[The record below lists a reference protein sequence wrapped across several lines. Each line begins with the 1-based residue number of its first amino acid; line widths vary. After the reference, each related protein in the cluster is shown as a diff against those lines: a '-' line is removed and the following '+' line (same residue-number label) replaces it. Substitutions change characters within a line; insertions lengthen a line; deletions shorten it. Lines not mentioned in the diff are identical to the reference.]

1 LHHCISDATLHTVR
15 TTVDLP
21 DDLHRRAVSVA
32 RDRNQSLS
40 RTLAE
45 LIRIALS
52 SEPSPHV
59 AIDERTG
66 FPIVRVG
73 HPITSDDVR
82 SVDDE

>member
-1 LHHCISDATLHTVR
+1 M
-15 TTVDLP
+15 
-21 DDLHRRAVSVA
+21 SVA

-52 SEPSPHV
+52 SESSPHV

-73 HPITSDDVR
+73 RPITSDDVR